1 MIKGKTKSGFEFEI
15 SRRALDNY
23 ELMEVIAEAD
33 SNPLLIPKVLTML
46 LGKGKEELMEHVREE
61 DGIVPTDKMLDELM
75 DIFESSAETK
85 N

>member
-15 SRRALDNY
+15 SKRVLDNY

-33 SNPLLIPKVLTML
+33 ENPMLIPKVLTML
-46 LGKGKEELMEHVREE
+46 LGDSKKDLMEHVREK
-61 DGIVPTDKMLDELM
+61 DGIVPAEKMMNELA
-75 DIFESSAETK
+75 DIFESTNETK